1 MERISAGRRFR
12 EGQLPAGAA
21 AGTSVSL
28 HCPLVDGV
36 SLASRQL
43 EGLSWE
49 FELIVAT
56 VGGFGETWWNSLC
69 FWTAETFQKR

>member
-1 MERISAGRRFR
+1 MSSAHERLELWELQWWGWVERISAGRWFR

-28 HCPLVDGV
+28 HCPLVDGM

-43 EGLSWE
+43 EGE
-49 FELIVAT
+49 FELIVVT
-56 VGGFGETWWNSLC
+56 MGGFGET
-69 FWTAETFQKR
+69 

>member
-1 MERISAGRRFR
+1 MERISAGRWFR

-28 HCPLVDGV
+28 HCPLVDGM

-43 EGLSWE
+43 EGE
-49 FELIVAT
+49 FELIVVT
-56 VGGFGETWWNSLC
+56 MGGFGET
-69 FWTAETFQKR
+69 